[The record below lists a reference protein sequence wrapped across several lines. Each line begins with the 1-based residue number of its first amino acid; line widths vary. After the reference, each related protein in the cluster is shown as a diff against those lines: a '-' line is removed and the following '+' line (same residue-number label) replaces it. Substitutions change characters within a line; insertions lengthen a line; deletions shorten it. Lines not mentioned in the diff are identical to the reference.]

1 MVDFSCSF
9 VSVCK
14 LRKPLGGASSKLR
27 SPHAPPKNPLRWARL
42 AVACRTS
49 VAEGRLTSCSP
60 SAKARRKRLSATAC
74 PQQALCPQ
82 RGQQPVS
89 RGRRGGARGGDDGL
103 RNYECFPSS
112 HLPHAK
118 CSPWKGKTAC
128 EMPLLERKST
138 AACEMP
144 LLERKSTA
152 ACEML
157 PPGKGKPHAK
167 CSLPERDSLPIDFM
181 LE

>member
-1 MVDFSCSF
+1 MNQESI
-9 VSVCK
+9 SVTYIGTTCNIQHRRIHHPV
-14 LRKPLGGASSKLR
+14 RKVTHSTTQNSG
-27 SPHAPPKNPLRWARL
+27 
-42 AVACRTS
+42 VA
-49 VAEGRLTSCSP
+49 G
-60 SAKARRKRLSATAC
+60 
-74 PQQALCPQ
+74 
-82 RGQQPVS
+82 
-89 RGRRGGARGGDDGL
+89 RGGAREGDDGL

-112 HLPHAK
+112 HLPHAKCSPWKGKAQPHAK

-157 PPGKGKPHAK
+157 PLERENRMRNAPSRKGIHFQLIS
-167 CSLPERDSLPIDFM
+167 C
-181 LE
+181 

>member
-1 MVDFSCSF
+1 MAFATMN
-9 VSVCK
+9 
-14 LRKPLGGASSKLR
+14 ASPPR
-27 SPHAPPKNPLRWARL
+27 TCRMRNAPPGK
-42 AVACRTS
+42 
-49 VAEGRLTSCSP
+49 E
-60 SAKARRKRLSATAC
+60 KH
-74 PQQALCPQ
+74 
-82 RGQQPVS
+82 S
-89 RGRRGGARGGDDGL
+89 RMQ
-103 RNYECFPSS
+103 
-112 HLPHAK
+112 
-118 CSPWKGKTAC
+118 
-128 EMPLLERKST
+128 MPPLERKST

>member
-82 RGQQPVS
+82 RGQQPRFPWPEGRS
-89 RGRRGGARGGDDGL
+89 ARRGNGL
-103 RNYECFPSS
+103 RNSECLPSS
-112 HLPHAK
+112 QIHSCQLRQNYNKKEIP
-118 CSPWKGKTAC
+118 PTYNNKTFFNPYHFSKK
-128 EMPLLERKST
+128 EIPLW
-138 AACEMP
+138 
-144 LLERKSTA
+144 
-152 ACEML
+152 
-157 PPGKGKPHAK
+157 
-167 CSLPERDSLPIDFM
+167 
-181 LE
+181 

>member
-1 MVDFSCSF
+1 MFFMVDFSCSF

-49 VAEGRLTSCSP
+49 VDEGRLTSCSP
-60 SAKARRKRLSATAC
+60 SAKARRKRLPTAAC

-82 RGQQPVS
+82 RGQQPVP
-89 RGRRGGARGGDDGL
+89 RGRRGGARGGEMAFATMNASPPRTCRM
-103 RNYECFPSS
+103 RN
-112 HLPHAK
+112 A
-118 CSPWKGKTAC
+118 
-128 EMPLLERKST
+128 
-138 AACEMP
+138 
-144 LLERKSTA
+144 
-152 ACEML
+152 
-157 PPGKGKPHAK
+157 PPGKEKPHAK
-167 CSLPERDSLPIDFM
+167 CSLPERDSLPINFM